1 MGLRGRRR
9 SGRGRAARGRA
20 GFVGLVLAVYFAAGI
35 VSTWPALQDARSDFL
50 AEGLPGLPGAAAP
63 GDHLQVAWQLWLPGH
78 QLGRAAAPWLD
89 PYSFQP
95 EVEPRVNFAGWPF
108 ALVFGPLKW
117 LFGTVVAWN
126 IFVLLGYLGAGGLT
140 FLWLRSLGLG
150 VGASLA
156 GGLVFAL
163 APYRAVQAG
172 AGHLLAW
179 IGMLLPLSLWAW
191 ERRLYWLTAV
201 ALASIPLSGQVH
213 LALGALP
220 FVFAYALV
228 RGGDRRWAGGALA
241 AGLAAGVLV
250 WAVSIRGSIGSSRS
264 FAQVERYSADLG
276 DFFSRDPRHGLE
288 AFVFVG
294 WLVPLLALLG
304 FVLHRR
310 TSLGLVLG
318 AAALVPM
325 VLSLGANLPGYEA
338 LWETVPGLGVTRVP
352 GRLMIITCLALAG
365 LAALGLEWVLQ
376 HRRGAAAL
384 GAALVLVAVDLVAGV
399 TAYRPTAADE
409 GNRAYAAL
417 REEAG
422 GRLLEMP
429 VYAPDRQEASV
440 YLYYAMQAPRQRPAG
455 YSTVAPKEAARVLQE
470 LQPCADV
477 RNLAELGVRYLAV
490 YGRPRC
496 GVAGRLVARD
506 GPIAL
511 YEAFIPIAW

>member
-1 MGLRGRRR
+1 M
-9 SGRGRAARGRA
+9 
-20 GFVGLVLAVYFAAGI
+20 
-35 VSTWPALQDARSDFL
+35 
-50 AEGLPGLPGAAAP
+50 PGLPGAAAR

-78 QLGRAAAPWLD
+78 QLGRGAAPWLD

-95 EVEPRVNFAGWPF
+95 EVEQRVNFAGWPF
-108 ALVFGPLKW
+108 APVFGPLKA

-126 IFVLLGYLGAGGLT
+126 LFVLLGYIGAGGLT
-140 FLWLRSLGLG
+140 FLWLRSVGLG
-150 VGASLA
+150 VGPSLA
-156 GGLVFAL
+156 GGLIFAL
-163 APYRAVQAG
+163 APYRAVQGG

-179 IGMLLPLSLWAW
+179 IAMLLPLSLWAW
-191 ERRLYWLTAV
+191 EKRLYWLTAA

-220 FVFAYALV
+220 FVFAYALL

-241 AGLAAGVLV
+241 AGLAAGALV
-250 WAVSIRGSIGSSRS
+250 WALSIRGSIGSSRS
-264 FAQVERYSADLG
+264 FAQVERYSAELA
-276 DFFSRDPRHGLE
+276 DFVSRDPRHGLE

-304 FVLHRR
+304 LVVHRR
-310 TSLGLVLG
+310 TRLGLLLG
-318 AAALVPM
+318 VAALLPM
-325 VLSLGANLPGYEA
+325 VLALGANLPGYET
-338 LWETVPGLGVTRVP
+338 LWETVPGLDVTRVP
-352 GRLMIITCLALAG
+352 GRLMVIACLALAG

-376 HRRGAAAL
+376 HRRRL
-384 GAALVLVAVDLVAGV
+384 LVVGAALALLAIDLRAGV

-417 REEAG
+417 RQEEG

-429 VYAPDRQEASV
+429 VYAPDRQEATV
-440 YLYYAMQAPRQRPAG
+440 YLYYAMQAPRERPAG
-455 YSTVAPKEAARVLQE
+455 YSTVAPKEAARVLRE

-490 YGRPRC
+490 YGRARC
-496 GVAGRLVARD
+496 GVAGRLLARD

-511 YEAFIPIAW
+511 YEAFIPVAW